1 MLYFSRLKVFSI
13 ISVIFIGIYF
23 FLPNLSFFNN
33 SKFFSE
39 KRVNLG
45 LDLQGGSYLLLEIDS
60 NPLIEQR
67 LQTKSLEVRRELRKN
82 NIQYKNFSFSKDS
95 LVFIF
100 DEKQKETLDKILN
113 DRSINS
119 NIKTGGKEFE
129 IIYENNIIKLIF
141 TKENVNLIKKNAL
154 DQSIEIVRN
163 RIDELG
169 TKEPNI
175 VTRGLDRILVE
186 LPGLKDPSAIKKL
199 LGKTAKLTLRFV
211 ANSSDENSLGVE
223 TLSSKSSGSQYSVE
237 KRIIISGENL
247 IDAQPGFDQL
257 NNSSVVNFKLDN
269 IGSRK
274 FALASKENVGRYL
287 AIVLDKDVVSSPVI
301 REAIVTGS
309 GQISG
314 NFTTQEA
321 NELAILLRAGALP
334 APLNII
340 EERSVGPDLGKESI
354 EKGILSLI
362 IGFLLVMIYM
372 IYNYRIFGVFSNVSL
387 LTNLVLISG
396 VLSIFGA
403 TLTLPGIAGIILT
416 VGMAVDSNV
425 LIYERVKEE
434 LKKEK
439 NYLIAFDT
447 AYKKVLTTILD
458 SNVTTLIA
466 AFVLYYMGSGPVK
479 GFAIT
484 LGIGI
489 LSTFFTTYVLGR
501 LLVAKYIKNNK
512 ETIIVI

>member
-23 FLPNLSFFNN
+23 FLPNLSLFNN

-67 LQTKSLEVRRELRKN
+67 LQAKSLEVRRELRKN

-501 LLVAKYIKNNK
+501 LLVAKYLKNNK

>member
-1 MLYFSRLKVFSI
+1 M
-13 ISVIFIGIYF
+13 
-23 FLPNLSFFNN
+23 
-33 SKFFSE
+33 
-39 KRVNLG
+39 
-45 LDLQGGSYLLLEIDS
+45 
-60 NPLIEQR
+60 
-67 LQTKSLEVRRELRKN
+67 
-82 NIQYKNFSFSKDS
+82 
-95 LVFIF
+95 
-100 DEKQKETLDKILN
+100 
-113 DRSINS
+113 
-119 NIKTGGKEFE
+119 
-129 IIYENNIIKLIF
+129 
-141 TKENVNLIKKNAL
+141 
-154 DQSIEIVRN
+154 
-163 RIDELG
+163 
-169 TKEPNI
+169 
-175 VTRGLDRILVE
+175 
-186 LPGLKDPSAIKKL
+186 
-199 LGKTAKLTLRFV
+199 
-211 ANSSDENSLGVE
+211 
-223 TLSSKSSGSQYSVE
+223 
-237 KRIIISGENL
+237 
-247 IDAQPGFDQL
+247 
-257 NNSSVVNFKLDN
+257 
-269 IGSRK
+269 
-274 FALASKENVGRYL
+274 

-362 IGFLLVMIYM
+362 KGFLLVMIYM

-512 ETIIVI
+512 ETTIVI

>member
-13 ISVIFIGIYF
+13 ISVICIGIYF
-23 FLPNLSFFNN
+23 FLPNLTFFNN
-33 SKFFSE
+33 SNFFSE

-67 LQTKSLEVRRELRKN
+67 LQAKSLEVRRELRKN

-211 ANSSDENSLGVE
+211 ANSSEENSLGVE
-223 TLSSKSSGSQYSVE
+223 TLLSKSSGTKYSVE

-439 NYLIAFDT
+439 NYLIAFDN

-512 ETIIVI
+512 ETTIVI